1 MSDLVF
7 KKIEKKDEKQL
18 RELINKVVDNLEN
31 PNFFIKFEEWELEKL
46 YDESYALLHGAY
58 DGDKLVGMSQLYV
71 RQDFLKE
78 YIDILGLNKYK
89 VCELGGNL
97 VLPEYR
103 GRGIMYRLDKMQ
115 MEIAKYM
122 SFDYIISMCHPDNI
136 SSKKTIIKLGL
147 EYVKTEKVNDIYLR
161 DIFMMKL

>member
-115 MEIAKYM
+115 MELAKQM
-122 SFDYIISMCHPDNI
+122 GFDYIISMCHPDNI
-136 SSKKTIIKLGL
+136 SSKKTIMKLGL